1 VPEPWVLHRTK
12 CAQSPPRRDTVSLFE
27 LLSLKLWD
35 AWRTPMSDQDN
46 IRIARQSWD
55 AWNAHD
61 VDGVLK
67 VLDEKHVWETD
78 TLPAPVVGRDGY
90 RQAMQMYLTAFP
102 RPALFD
108 RPAILLAETM
118 R

>member
-1 VPEPWVLHRTK
+1 RAPLVGEVVVREPCVLHRAK
-12 CAQSPPRRDTVSLFE
+12 CAPRRPSRDTVSLLE

-55 AWNAHD
+55 ALNAHD

-102 RPALFD
+102 
-108 RPAILLAETM
+108 
-118 R
+118 